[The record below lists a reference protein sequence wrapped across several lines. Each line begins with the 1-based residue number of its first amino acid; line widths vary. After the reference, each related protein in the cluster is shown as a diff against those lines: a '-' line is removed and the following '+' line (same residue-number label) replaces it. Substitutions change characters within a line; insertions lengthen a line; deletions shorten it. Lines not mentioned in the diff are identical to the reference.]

1 MLWMNHWWWVSNE
14 RRTVAQN
21 RDRRRKPDPGCDPR
35 RRVAGGRIHADR
47 PYPRD
52 AEPARPY
59 LCGRSRHHPDRSGK
73 PQPRRAGSDAPGQP
87 CREAADR
94 NVRRP
99 ERFILDPGLGRGG
112 GLRLYRRR
120 AEEGAHQAYPRPL
133 RVALQCLRKT
143 PGGTG
148 AYQVAAR
155 GSQGHREGQ
164 GHPDEGE
171 GPNRGR
177 GLCAAALHRDARE
190 EEKRRDRPVDSD
202 RVGDAEMTAPLRI
215 GFIPLVD
222 AAALMVAVDKGYAT
236 AEGLDVTLVREVSWS
251 NVRDKLNIGLFDAA
265 HLLAP
270 VAIASSLGLGH
281 IKVPIVAPFN
291 LGLNGNAITVSPA
304 LHAAIMGEIEGDPFD
319 PMATALALCRVVAA
333 RRKSGAEPLTFGMT
347 FPFSTHN
354 YQLRFWMAAGG
365 VDPDEDVR
373 LVVLPPPYV
382 VDSLANGHV
391 DAFCV
396 GAPWNS
402 VAVDLGVGHI
412 LHFVSDILVR
422 AAEKVLAVRQS
433 WSERNPDILAA
444 LIRAHLRAVE
454 FIEDSSHR
462 AEAARIL
469 AQPERIGVDADVILR
484 SLEGRLKISPDGTMR
499 ESSRYL
505 LVGREGASRPD
516 PVQAAWLYAQMVRWG
531 QASISPEALEM
542 AKAVFRPDLYDAA
555 LGLEPGSDVAHEDV
569 GAFAGP
575 AFDPDDVAGHL
586 ASFKI
591 ARQKL

>member
-1 MLWMNHWWWVSNE
+1 M
-14 RRTVAQN
+14 T
-21 RDRRRKPDPGCDPR
+21 
-35 RRVAGGRIHADR
+35 
-47 PYPRD
+47 
-52 AEPARPY
+52 
-59 LCGRSRHHPDRSGK
+59 
-73 PQPRRAGSDAPGQP
+73 GQP
-87 CREAADR
+87 
-94 NVRRP
+94 
-99 ERFILDPGLGRGG
+99 
-112 GLRLYRRR
+112 
-120 AEEGAHQAYPRPL
+120 
-133 RVALQCLRKT
+133 
-143 PGGTG
+143 
-148 AYQVAAR
+148 
-155 GSQGHREGQ
+155 
-164 GHPDEGE
+164 
-171 GPNRGR
+171 
-177 GLCAAALHRDARE
+177 LC
-190 EEKRRDRPVDSD
+190 
-202 RVGDAEMTAPLRI
+202 I

-222 AAALMVAVDKGYAT
+222 AAALIIAVDKGFAA
-236 AEGLDVTLVREVSWS
+236 AEGLDVRLVREISWS

-281 IKVPIVAPFN
+281 VKVPIVAPFN

-304 LHAAIMGEIEGDPFD
+304 LHAAIMSKIDGDRFD
-319 PMATALALCRVVAA
+319 PMATALALSRVVAA
-333 RRKSGAEPLTFGMT
+333 RRKNGAEPLTFGMT

-373 LVVLPPPYV
+373 MVVLPPPYM
-382 VDSLANGHV
+382 VDSLASGHV

-433 WSERNPDILAA
+433 WSEKNPDVLAA
-444 LIRAHLRAVE
+444 LIRAHVRAVE
-454 FIEDSSHR
+454 FVEDPRRR

-484 SLEGRLKISPDGTMR
+484 TLDGRLKISPDGTMR

-516 PVQAAWLYAQMVRWG
+516 PVQAAWLYAQMIRWG
-531 QASISPEALEM
+531 QASLSPEALRV
-542 AKAVFRPDLYDAA
+542 AQAVFRPDLYDAA
-555 LGLEPGSDVAHEDV
+555 LGFDGDAGKGGSGAV

-575 AFDPDDVAGHL
+575 AFDADDIAGHL
-586 ASFKI
+586 AAFDI
-591 ARQKL
+591 ARRQM

>member
-1 MLWMNHWWWVSNE
+1 M
-14 RRTVAQN
+14 T
-21 RDRRRKPDPGCDPR
+21 
-35 RRVAGGRIHADR
+35 
-47 PYPRD
+47 
-52 AEPARPY
+52 
-59 LCGRSRHHPDRSGK
+59 
-73 PQPRRAGSDAPGQP
+73 GQP
-87 CREAADR
+87 
-94 NVRRP
+94 
-99 ERFILDPGLGRGG
+99 
-112 GLRLYRRR
+112 
-120 AEEGAHQAYPRPL
+120 
-133 RVALQCLRKT
+133 
-143 PGGTG
+143 
-148 AYQVAAR
+148 
-155 GSQGHREGQ
+155 
-164 GHPDEGE
+164 
-171 GPNRGR
+171 
-177 GLCAAALHRDARE
+177 LC
-190 EEKRRDRPVDSD
+190 
-202 RVGDAEMTAPLRI
+202 I

-222 AAALMVAVDKGYAT
+222 AAALIVAVDKGFAA
-236 AEGLDVTLVREVSWS
+236 AEGLDVTLVREISWS

-281 IKVPIVAPFN
+281 VKVPIVAPFN

-304 LHAAIMGEIEGDPFD
+304 LHAAIMSEISGDRFD
-319 PMATALALCRVVAA
+319 PMATALALSRVVAA

-373 LVVLPPPYV
+373 MVVLPPPYM

-433 WSERNPDILAA
+433 WSERNPAVLAA
-444 LIRAHLRAVE
+444 LVRAHVRAAQ
-454 FIEDSSHR
+454 FIEDPKNR

-469 AQPERIGVDADVILR
+469 AQPERIGVDADVIRRTLD
-484 SLEGRLKISPDGTMR
+484 GRLKISPGGTMR

-505 LVGREGASRPD
+505 LVGREGAARPD

-531 QASISPEALEM
+531 QASISPEALKV

-555 LGLEPGSDVAHEDV
+555 LGLQANASNGGSDAI
-569 GAFAGP
+569 GAFVGP
-575 AFDPDDVAGHL
+575 AFDDDDIAGHL
-586 ASFKI
+586 AAFEIGHRKP
-591 ARQKL
+591 